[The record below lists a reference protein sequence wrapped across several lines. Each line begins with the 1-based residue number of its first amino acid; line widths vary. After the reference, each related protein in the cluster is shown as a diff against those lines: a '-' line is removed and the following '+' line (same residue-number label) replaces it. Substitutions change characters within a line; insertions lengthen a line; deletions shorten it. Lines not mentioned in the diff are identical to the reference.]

1 MEIKTMIDAAT
12 EAETV
17 AISLGDTLQA
27 LNVLTEAME
36 DEGIQGDV
44 EPWQA
49 IALARR
55 YPMFCATARVLCR
68 ELDRIGK
75 LTREVSEGMYAVCKR
90 QAAAKGDAE

>member
-1 MEIKTMIDAAT
+1 MEIKSMIDAA
-12 EAETV
+12 AETETIT
-17 AISLGDTLQA
+17 ISLGDALQA

-49 IALARR
+49 IAIARR

-68 ELDRIGK
+68 ELDRVGK
-75 LTREVSEGMYAVCKR
+75 LAREVSEGMYAVCKR
-90 QAAAKGDAE
+90 QAAAKGAAE